1 MCCREKGSGDEKM
14 KKDEKKDKQTSN
26 NQECLKEFM
35 QVSIKLTLMMM
46 RIADTPEVAMTL
58 AQLGMR
64 LNRTGTMASAPWSN
78 LFPST
83 VERWL

>member
-1 MCCREKGSGDEKM
+1 
-14 KKDEKKDKQTSN
+14 
-26 NQECLKEFM
+26 
-35 QVSIKLTLMMM
+35 MMM

-78 LFPST
+78 LFPNT
-83 VERWL
+83 IERWLQIYTEQNTQVRNTENRTLRIEKIITILM